1 MGGGVRMPRGTGL
14 RSGVLAPARMPMRV
28 LGVQRLTVRVPA
40 LPHMP
45 MSVLTARAI
54 FLTMLLAAGT
64 TAARADSYYLTVAG
78 LGGEPDYEQRFTQQ
92 ASDLDRIFK
101 VAGATAHVVTL
112 SGKEAT
118 RAHLT
123 AALQTIAGQAKPED
137 DFLMILIG
145 HGSYDG
151 IEYKFNLPGPDISAT
166 NLAQLCNHIASKR
179 QLIVN
184 TTSSSGGSVP
194 ALARKG
200 RAVIAATKSGTEK
213 NATVFARYWVESL
226 QDGRADVDKND
237 TVSALE
243 AFQYATTKT
252 AAFYDSQ
259 KRLATEH
266 AVFAD
271 TGSGSAAVRVASTT
285 TADGRLLASMAL
297 VRFGTER
304 AASSNPAKRTL
315 LARKEQLEARIDTL
329 KYQRA
334 AMSPQEY
341 RQQMTDSLLALA
353 KVQQELDK

>member
-1 MGGGVRMPRGTGL
+1 MIAVRIV
-14 RSGVLAPARMPMRV
+14 VLA
-28 LGVQRLTVRVPA
+28 
-40 LPHMP
+40 
-45 MSVLTARAI
+45 
-54 FLTMLLAAGT
+54 MLLAVAT

-92 ASDLDRIFK
+92 AADLDRIFR
-101 VAGATAHVVTL
+101 ATGATAHVVTL

-118 RAHLT
+118 RAHL
-123 AALQTIAGQAKPED
+123 ANALQTIATQAKPED
-137 DFLMILIG
+137 DFVLTLIG

-151 IEYKFNLPGPDISAT
+151 VEYKFNLPGPDISAK
-166 NLAQLCNHIASKR
+166 NLAQLCDRIASKR

-184 TTSSSGGSVP
+184 TTSSSGGSVVT
-194 ALARKG
+194 LAKKG

-213 NATVFARYWVESL
+213 NATVFARYWVEAL
-226 QDGRADVDKND
+226 QDARADVDKNE

-271 TGSGSAAVRVASTT
+271 TGDGAAAVRVASKATGE
-285 TADGRLLASMAL
+285 GRLLASVAL

-304 AASSNPAKRTL
+304 TASANPAKRGL

-341 RQQMTDSLLALA
+341 RQQMTESLVALA
-353 KVQQELDK
+353 KVQEELDK